1 MDREA
6 AEAQHPATPNVLRIE
21 GSHRRIRSDLEV
33 LEKRDDLAQIGEAVD
48 ELPDLLKQHFRDE
61 EKPGGLFEE
70 IQSLRPRL
78 GSKLDILRREHR
90 EIIRAL
96 QGLQGQLREV
106 DEMTRRGELQRLHDD
121 IRLSKAAFLKLI
133 HQHERVESGLVADTY
148 YMEDGGSG

>member
-1 MDREA
+1 MDQEK
-6 AEAQHPATPNVLRIE
+6 AESPHPVSPNVLRIE
-21 GSHRRIRSDLEV
+21 DSHRRIRNDLRV
-33 LEKRDDLAQIGEAVD
+33 LEKRDDLGQIGEAVD
-48 ELPDLLKQHFRDE
+48 DLPGLLKEHFREE

-78 GSKLDILRREHR
+78 RSRLDRLRQEHR
-90 EIIRAL
+90 EIMRAL
-96 QGLQGQLREV
+96 QGLQRRLREV